1 MDNEKSKKKRNF
13 FDRRSGQD
21 RRKAYNIDY
30 FLEGG
35 VERRTNAQGE
45 RRNGEKDRRK
55 DWIKISPWSSLKV
68 EEPQPEDADSDES
81 VESE

>member
-1 MDNEKSKKKRNF
+1 MGNKKSKKKRAF

-35 VERRTNAQGE
+35 VERRTHATGE
-45 RRNGEKDRRK
+45 RRDQENDRRK
-55 DWIKISPWSSLKV
+55 EWIKISPWSSLKV
-68 EEPQPEDADSDES
+68 EKSQPEEANSDES
-81 VESE
+81 VDSD